1 MNGVSNSLTTD
12 DGQSMQSL
20 ISAGENSGHFI
31 RAVLEQPS
39 AEVHECFLAGAVL
52 NTL

>member
-20 ISAGENSGHFI
+20 ISAGVNSGYFI
-31 RAVLEQPS
+31 RAVLEQQS
-39 AEVHECFLAGAVL
+39 AEIHECFLAGTVV
-52 NTL
+52 NTI